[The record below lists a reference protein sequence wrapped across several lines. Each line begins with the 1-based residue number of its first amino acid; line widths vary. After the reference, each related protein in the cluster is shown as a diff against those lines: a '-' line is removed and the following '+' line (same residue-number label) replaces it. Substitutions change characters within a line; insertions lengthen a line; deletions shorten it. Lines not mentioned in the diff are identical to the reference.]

1 MEEKRRGSKDRK
13 RDRPSSS
20 PLSPP
25 TPKIQRK
32 QEVGAEQQGSP
43 SHPCVN
49 YVECPQKFEDDG
61 KKISIFMAGG
71 ISGCSDWQTDLKEK
85 LHSRISRLVL
95 INPRRH
101 NFNSKD
107 ESLTRGQITWEF
119 QHLRLASAILFWF
132 PKETL
137 CPITLYELGCWNMV
151 SDAFFA
157 VLVCVLPRGK
167 HLFPMVVI
175 NLGRGEEIVH
185 WMPSRIP
192 TSNRCDNSNGI
203 GSRGWIEGGFFHR

>member
-137 CPITLYELGCWNMV
+137 CPITLYELGCWNMEGEKKLFIGCHPEYQRRIDVIIQTELVRGDGLKVV
-151 SDAFFA
+151 SSIDELADQIEQWY
-157 VLVCVLPRGK
+157 RS
-167 HLFPMVVI
+167 
-175 NLGRGEEIVH
+175 EEA
-185 WMPSRIP
+185 SK
-192 TSNRCDNSNGI
+192 
-203 GSRGWIEGGFFHR
+203 EQ